1 MFSFPVIENL
11 TPGFDTVQVRVQP
24 VVEGPAATNLP
35 DPSALTQSFTAT
47 LGKSR
52 AIPVASF
59 APCTT
64 AEQCPDLVLP
74 DLAPQLTS
82 PRDDYQPSTVTRVD
96 TTTEPGRVLLRFS
109 TSTANLGGT
118 LHVTADAV
126 ASDRDTQV
134 VQQRVYGAGR
144 VLVHDAGE
152 FVYHAEHHH
161 FHLDDFESYELLS
174 DDRSEVVASSTKIS
188 FCLTDV
194 LAVDAPDRGD
204 GDVFLDLPTF
214 DCGVQE

>member
-1 MFSFPVIENL
+1 M
-11 TPGFDTVQVRVQP
+11 QVRVQP
-24 VVEGPAATNLP
+24 VIEGPAAANLP

-59 APCTT
+59 APRMT
-64 AEQCPDLVLP
+64 AEQRPDLVSP
-74 DLAPQLTS
+74 DLVPHLTS

-118 LHVTADAV
+118 LHVAAGAV
-126 ASDRDTQV
+126 VSDGDTQV
-134 VQQRVYGAGR
+134 VQQRVCGAGR

-152 FVYHAEHHH
+152 FV
-161 FHLDDFESYELLS
+161 FLESDTTNNSVEFPVEY
-174 DDRSEVVASSTKIS
+174 T
-188 FCLTDV
+188 
-194 LAVDAPDRGD
+194 AP
-204 GDVFLDLPTF
+204 
-214 DCGVQE
+214 

>member
-1 MFSFPVIENL
+1 M
-11 TPGFDTVQVRVQP
+11 TAGA
-24 VVEGPAATNLP
+24 VV
-35 DPSALTQSFTAT
+35 
-47 LGKSR
+47 
-52 AIPVASF
+52 
-59 APCTT
+59 
-64 AEQCPDLVLP
+64 
-74 DLAPQLTS
+74 
-82 PRDDYQPSTVTRVD
+82 
-96 TTTEPGRVLLRFS
+96 
-109 TSTANLGGT
+109 
-118 LHVTADAV
+118 
-126 ASDRDTQV
+126 SDGDTQV

-174 DDRSEVVASSTKIS
+174 DDRREVVASSTKIS

-214 DCGVQE
+214 DCGVQEQGINTGYADYYGADLPDQWIDVTGVPSGNYWIRLTIDPKGLLLESDTTNNSVEFPAP